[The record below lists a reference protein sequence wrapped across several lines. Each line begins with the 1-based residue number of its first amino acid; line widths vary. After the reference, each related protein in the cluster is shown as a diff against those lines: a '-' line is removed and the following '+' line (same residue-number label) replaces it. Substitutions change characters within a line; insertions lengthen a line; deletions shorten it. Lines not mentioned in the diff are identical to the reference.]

1 MASYI
6 VRRLIF
12 ILPVALLVSFIVF
25 FLIHLVPGDP
35 AAVLLGE
42 DATPQN
48 VAALRKE
55 LGLDQPLLTQYVLWL
70 GQAIHGNFGRSIQL
84 QQPVFQAIL
93 QRAPVTIELGI
104 ASLLFSIVIAIPLG
118 VVSATRANGRLDT
131 SVNITSLLGTAIPG
145 FVLGLG
151 LIVAFAVYIRIF
163 PPGGYVPFSEDPA
176 ANLRDLVLPMITL
189 GTGAVAVNLRQVRAS
204 MIEILSQDYIRTAW
218 AKGLHKPR
226 VYYIHALRNALLP
239 LITIVGLQAGAIL
252 GGAVIVETI
261 FQWPGLGALAVSSL
275 LSKDYPV
282 IQATVLLSALSYM
295 LVNLLVDVGYG
306 LLDPRISYGKG
317 R

>member
-6 VRRLIF
+6 TRRLIF
-12 ILPVALLVSFIVF
+12 ILPVALLVSFFVF

-48 VAALRKE
+48 LAALRKE

-70 GQAIHGNFGRSIQL
+70 GQSLHGNFGRSIQL
-84 QQPVFQAIL
+84 QQPVLEAIL
-93 QRAPVTIELGI
+93 QRAPVTLELGI
-104 ASLLFSIVIAIPLG
+104 AALLFSIVIAVPLG

-131 SVNITSLLGTAIPG
+131 TVNVTSLLGTAIPG

-151 LIVAFAVYIRIF
+151 LIVVFAVFIRLF

-176 ANLRDLVLPMITL
+176 AN
-189 GTGAVAVNLRQVRAS
+189 
-204 MIEILSQDYIRTAW
+204 
-218 AKGLHKPR
+218 
-226 VYYIHALRNALLP
+226 
-239 LITIVGLQAGAIL
+239 L

>member
-48 VAALRKE
+48 LAALRKE
-55 LGLDQPLLTQYVLWL
+55 LGLDQPLPTQYALWL
-70 GQAIHGNFGRSIQL
+70 GQAVHGNFGRSIQL
-84 QQPVFQAIL
+84 QQPVIEAIL
-93 QRAPVTIELGI
+93 QRAPVTIELGV

-118 VVSATRANGRLDT
+118 VVSATRANSRFDT
-131 SVNITSLLGTAIPG
+131 SVSVTSLLGTAIPG

-151 LIVAFAVYIRIF
+151 LIVVFAVFIRLF

-239 LITIVGLQAGAIL
+239 LLTIVGLQVGAIL

-282 IQATVLLSALSYM
+282 IQALSMIGALAVLIA
-295 LVNLLVDVGYG
+295 NLLTDLTYAWV
-306 LLDPRISYGKG
+306 DPRIRYD
-317 R
+317 